1 MTPHTASRAKP
12 VEALTQ
18 HEVQSSRHFPVKYAA
33 TSFPA
38 RNDVDRAFVALNI
51 HGYDMDGEHILSTV
65 VDCLS
70 PDAARALAVI
80 LLDAAREAVA

>member
-1 MTPHTASRAKP
+1 VTPPTAVRAVP
-12 VEALTQ
+12 TGALTT
-18 HEVQSSRHFPVKYAA
+18 HKIRGEGHFPVNYDA
-33 TSFPA
+33 TGVRGVRP
-38 RNDVDRAFVALNI
+38 FVALSV
-51 HGYDMDGEHILSTV
+51 HGYDMDGEHITSTV